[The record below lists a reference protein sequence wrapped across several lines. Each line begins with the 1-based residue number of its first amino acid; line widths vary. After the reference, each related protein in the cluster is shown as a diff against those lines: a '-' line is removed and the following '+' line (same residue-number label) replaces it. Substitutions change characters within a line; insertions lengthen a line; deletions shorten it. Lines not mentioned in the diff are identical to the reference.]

1 MQSYCSSS
9 SRRAP
14 VMRHH
19 LIGRSLFALLAVLTL
34 VSANVEK
41 AIFLGPATVN
51 IPAQGPSLA
60 ALSLDSLSPENTTV
74 RRELARRFP
83 SESGAPVGESVKG
96 ETSWFIL
103 DNLIEGQRYEVRICW
118 SALVR
123 RIDITSRII
132 PLD

>member
-1 MQSYCSSS
+1 
-9 SRRAP
+9 
-14 VMRHH
+14 MRHP

-83 SESGAPVGESVKG
+83 SESGTPVGESVKG

-123 RIDITSRII
+123 RIDITLRII

>member
-1 MQSYCSSS
+1 
-9 SRRAP
+9 
-14 VMRHH
+14 MRHH
-19 LIGRSLFALLAVLTL
+19 LIGRSLFALLAVFTL

-41 AIFLGPATVN
+41 AICLGPPTVN
-51 IPAQGPSLA
+51 IPALGPSLA

-83 SESGAPVGESVKG
+83 SGSDTPVGGSIKG

-103 DNLIEGQRYEVRICW
+103 DNLNGGQRYEVRICW

-123 RIDITSRII
+123 RIDITLRTIS
-132 PLD
+132 LD